1 MTCDPV
7 PPTPRL
13 TLGISACL
21 LGEPVRYNGGHKRD
35 RYILEKLSPH
45 FDFRPICP
53 EMAIGLGTPRPPLR
67 LVQEGAALRVL
78 GARDPTLDVTS
89 ALSAMGQRI
98 ASTAHDLSG
107 YIFKA
112 RSPSCGVARVKI
124 YDPDGKPSRMG
135 RGVYA
140 GAVLEAL
147 PLLPAEEEGRLKDAA
162 LRENFIERVFAYRD
176 WQDLLAAGAT
186 AEALVQFHTRHKL
199 QLMAH
204 GREHLRI
211 LGRLIAQLAEAPL
224 AQTVDHYGTGFMRTL
239 HYRATR
245 KRHANVLYHAIG
257 YLKKQLGAPDKAE
270 LTHAIEAY
278 RVGHVPRIVP
288 ITLMRHHLR
297 QHPHPYLI
305 QQVYWDWAPPALGL
319 WNET

>member
-1 MTCDPV
+1 MTRDV
-7 PPTPRL
+7 IHTIPRL

-21 LGEPVRYNGGHKRD
+21 LGEPVRYNGGHKRNP
-35 RYILEKLSPH
+35 YILEKLSPH

-67 LVQEGAALRVL
+67 LVQDEAGLRVL
-78 GARDPTLDVTS
+78 GARDPTLDVTA

-98 ASTAHDLSG
+98 ASTAQDLSG

-112 RSPSCGVARVKI
+112 RSPSCGIERVKI
-124 YDPDGKPSRMG
+124 YDPGGKPARTG

-140 GAVLEAL
+140 DAVLEAL
-147 PLLPAEEEGRLKDAA
+147 PLLPAEEEGRLQDAV
-162 LRENFIERVFAYRD
+162 LQENFIERIFAYRD

-204 GREHLRI
+204 GSEHLRI
-211 LGRLIAQLAEAPL
+211 LGRLIAQLADAPL
-224 AQTVDHYGTGFMRTL
+224 AQTVDRYGIGFMRTL

-245 KRHANVLYHAIG
+245 KRHANVLCHAMG
-257 YLKKQLGAPDKAE
+257 YLKKQLGAPDKTE
-270 LTHAIEAY
+270 LTRAIEAY

-288 ITLMRHHLR
+288 ITLMRHYLR